1 MEQYDHRIDAYIS
14 KKPAFTQP
22 ILQHIRALMHAT
34 SPLITETIKWGHPFF
49 EYHGVM
55 ANMAAF
61 KEHCAFGFWDSSA
74 LIDPHGVI
82 DRAGEKESA
91 GNFGRLTKVTDLPG
105 DEILKDFI
113 LQAMAINEKGQKPV
127 VKKAAPAPKAPIET
141 PDYFIEALARHPEAA
156 AAFYDFSPSH
166 RKEYLQWITEAKTEA
181 TREKRMAQAFEM
193 MSEGKSRHWKYQ

>member
-14 KKPAFTQP
+14 KKPAFAQP
-22 ILQHIRALMHAT
+22 ILQHVRELMHAT

-49 EYHGVM
+49 EYKGVM

-61 KEHCAFGFWDSSA
+61 KEHCAVGFWDSSS
-74 LIDPHGVI
+74 LIDLHGVI
-82 DRAGEKESA
+82 HRAGEKESA

-127 VKKAAPAPKAPIET
+127 VKKSAPAEKAEIVV
-141 PDYFIEALARHPEAA
+141 PDYFVEALAGNPTAK
-156 AAFYDFSPSH
+156 AAFEAFSPSH
-166 RKEYLQWITEAKTEA
+166 KKEYLQWITEAKTDA
-181 TREKRMAQAFEM
+181 TRVKRMEQAVEM
-193 MSEGKSRHWKYQ
+193 MSEGKSRNWKYK